1 MKKNDF
7 QELAKHVIN
16 GYNEVLEGWQ
26 VVIETAKEMD
36 GKVFN
41 KRFTD
46 AVNAKLS
53 AVRCSVNAPSYLGNK
68 ELSLW
73 LDNRSYNNG
82 SFCCYFD
89 DKVYYRDVKLD
100 SLLTDGRIDAAKVV
114 EIVNDLQNNINKKVS
129 EWSDAAKNWD
139 RYEKRVRK
147 ALAAF
152 GAAMEGVNP
161 FFIPSEIR
169 SYNWRNADTFQIY
182 NR

>member
-16 GYNEVLEGWQ
+16 GYNEALEGWQ
-26 VVIETAKEMD
+26 VVLETAKEMD

-53 AVRCSVNAPSYLGNK
+53 AVCCSVNDPYNLGK
-68 ELSLW
+68 ELSFW
-73 LDNRSYNNG
+73 LSNRSYNNG
-82 SFCCYFD
+82 SFCRYFD
-89 DKVYYRDVKLD
+89 NKVYYRDVKLD

-114 EIVNDLQNNINKKVS
+114 ETVNDLRNNINKKVS

-161 FFIPSEIR
+161 FFIPSELH
-169 SYNWRNADTFQIY
+169 SYDWKNADTFRIY